1 MGVTLRMQRKK
12 AGLLE
17 KLIRN
22 FKRENP
28 KVAVGFPAGEASQSN
43 IMKAIYNEFGTKGSG
58 KGFARQIRGG
68 TLTLG
73 GFGGPIPERPFM
85 RNAMRSNQTKY
96 QQFMKVSAKAIL
108 SGEVTP
114 EVSLK
119 RLGRMA
125 QVDIQEEITSLSSP
139 PNAPITIALKG
150 SSNPLIDTG
159 EMRGAVTWKLER

>member
-58 KGFARQIRGG
+58 KGFSTPRG
-68 TLTLG
+68 G

-85 RNAMRSNQTKY
+85 RNAMRSNQNKY

-139 PNAPITIALKG
+139 PNSPTTIRLKG

>member
-1 MGVTLRMQRKK
+1 MGITLRMQRKK

-58 KGFARQIRGG
+58 KGFSTPRG
-68 TLTLG
+68 G

-139 PNAPITIALKG
+139 PNSPTTIRLKG